1 MSGRRCWKGRCSIE
15 KLDEFFLETLR
26 QWVCKAENDLKA
38 AVLSLRAGRECP
50 TDTVCFHAQ
59 QCVEKYQKAF
69 LVLKVIDFP
78 KTHDLKLLAR
88 LSPEPLMALLS
99 DEERR
104 RLTRYAIVVRYPG
117 EDGEISLAEARRA
130 VRLARQ
136 VRSAIRKLL
145 PRAALRGRKKERNA
159 PRRG

>member
-1 MSGRRCWKGRCSIE
+1 ME
-15 KLDEFFLETLR
+15 LLR
-26 QWVCKAENDLKA
+26 QWVCKAENDLKNTILA
-38 AVLSLRAGRECP
+38 LRGGPACP

-69 LVLKVIDFP
+69 LILKGLDFP
-78 KTHDLKLLAR
+78 KTHDLKDLAR

-104 RLTRYAIVVRYPG
+104 RLTRYAVVARYPG
-117 EDGEISLAEARRA
+117 EEGEVPLAEARQA

-136 VRSAIRKLL
+136 VRAAIRKLL
-145 PRAALRGRKKERNA
+145 PRAALSGGKGQKER
-159 PRRG
+159 PRRGQKR